1 MPNILSGVQDL
12 SIQGTG
18 TITDYETS
26 ASERFGSELA
36 GAFDTNP
43 LAQGARMA
51 RYAVEANAPFFG
63 LESNMVSP
71 EVAKE
76 ELKSRGLE
84 GHITVPEGGM
94 SRVEFDSIQYLKQRE
109 LSRQAKSAM
118 NQSTFA
124 HVLGFAGGLVGSAV
138 DPINIASAF
147 VPIVQEAR
155 IASMLGKAGS
165 STLGR
170 AAVRAQVGATEGVVG
185 ALMIE
190 PFTYA
195 MSQYEQMDYTP
206 ADSFMNVV
214 FGGLL
219 GGGLHMA
226 GGAVY
231 DWRATRAMNSL
242 QRGLDSMNMRD
253 MAPDVQ
259 DEVQLDILR
268 RFTEA
273 EENGTPL
280 PDADE
285 IIAQRMTPDQRSAV
299 READEMPGEVP
310 TPTRADGQPSQP
322 RGLNELIPEAKADRT
337 AETFDRQFLDKE
349 QGDVS
354 GFGDVRP
361 PREDIFEVAEANF
374 AGRTAHAAKTIPIE
388 QLKGGVSTDPAETKR
403 VNNLVDL
410 MSAPNGYLERLIVD
424 TEGNVIEGQH
434 RLEALRK
441 MGVKEVPVIEIREL
455 REGLPVDRMMDA
467 MQEVRGLHRD
477 QARQIIDQI
486 AEAIADVGSV
496 AEVRAQYAPP
506 RGFERA
512 WEAALN
518 AAEAADDLKA
528 QSAPAKDAS
537 GKFTEA
543 FWRWFKDSKVV
554 GKDGK
559 PLVVHHH
566 GSFDE
571 EFDLPKGAMHFGTKN
586 AAIDRSLGK
595 RVDDEVMAIKTYQ
608 AEDGEWHWEDGSG
621 ATSEDRGLPGYATED
636 VALSFGRSTVKN
648 EVEEEDFDFDEIGKF
663 TDAYLSLQ
671 NPKRVAD
678 QGTNWDAAIEQAKQE
693 GYDGI
698 VYTNQYEDKGSTS
711 YIAFEPT
718 QIKSATGNRG
728 TYDPELADI
737 RAQSDVAATTSTP
750 AFKRWFR
757 NSKLVDENGNPRVL
771 YHATPE
777 DFTEFKAGG
786 LDPDVSGHAIWLGTS
801 KTHQPAM
808 HNIYGK
814 GGFKTGTNVMPVY
827 ARVERPLVLD
837 TKEMLDWAADTF
849 ANGNRD
855 FPLMM
860 RKEWADEVTRD
871 GEYDGII
878 FDGEALGLGPHGTEI
893 IVFDPKQIK
902 SAIGNSGNYDFE
914 LADIRAQSD
923 VVEPAGKTDTPKFK
937 RWFKQSVVANPDGT
951 PRVVFHGTDVATD
964 FTEFMPGSWF
974 TEHADEASAYSN
986 QIATKKRNER
996 AEQKPKYYMARG
1008 ADQYDGQ
1015 KVPYAGILNDATG
1028 GNPVV
1033 GKVYATDNGVYR
1045 YRGDRMWDIFEDLVV
1060 HYRKHG
1066 GSFDYPEPDAGEMV
1080 GKITIKK
1087 GSAKKRA
1094 RKIASRYE
1102 MEIVNRLEKNYPGGN
1117 NARVYPVYLSIQN
1130 PKELRA
1136 FDANRL
1142 GIRLGASREI
1152 INDAIAKYRAEGYD
1166 GIVTESDEASMFP
1179 ELREAA
1185 GGIPRQYIV
1194 FDASQVKSA
1203 SGNSGEYDPD
1213 LADMRAQSDIVDDA
1227 AGPNSGLTP
1236 YTQSLGGQTDV
1247 NQPQS
1252 PDVLGTQETGL
1263 RLLTGVR
1270 RSPGILPPSPAWSD
1284 TAPLAYLPTTIKVPG
1299 VGTVEAGAFPL
1310 ARRAARDYVESTG
1323 RAYDPIT
1330 TYRKVDP
1337 ARAGR
1342 IAEAF
1347 EQMRHEPDNP
1357 EVKAAYEAMVKETLA
1372 QWEAVKRTGLV
1383 VEFIDISKGDPYAA
1397 SPRLA
1402 TEDVRNNNHL
1412 WVFATDDGFGTDGIT
1427 AKDESDNPL
1436 FQIVPG
1442 ETISGK
1448 QVRAND
1454 IFRIV
1459 HDYFGH
1465 IKDGVGFRAD
1475 GEENAWRSHSR
1486 MYSPQAARAM
1496 TTETRGQNSWLNYGP
1511 YGEKNRTALT
1521 QDTIFAE
1528 QKIGLLP
1535 DWVLW
1540 EGLDDL
1546 PLPVADDRTLADEL
1560 GFGDLKM
1567 MGEPLDP
1574 ADGPDAP
1581 KVIGTD
1587 AAGRPVLD
1595 FRNSVVSHFTD
1606 QESADNINEFG
1617 YRVVGDGYYGEAI
1630 SFTPNRE
1637 FGAQFGGVETTAR
1650 ISPDARILNTGVP
1663 EDAQMIQSV
1672 LNNRHLVP
1680 NNPRPGM
1687 RSWRQEFL
1695 RLGIDGVYDPGA
1707 GDLFIYNERV
1717 VRPTAMDGLGDIKT
1731 MIDDL
1736 TPQAIAAEIDKSYS
1750 DESAFTALVDQVSSM
1765 KASDV
1770 LAVAKA
1776 LHIHVPK
1783 GTKAQALDL
1792 LMKDRA
1798 SRLIERA
1805 NRKIASDLAESDAYM
1820 DALPPTDLKTMIG
1833 GEPMQPGTDKF
1844 NRWFDNS
1851 KAVDADGRPQVWLHS
1866 TTQDFD
1872 TFDISKSS
1880 PGAAYG
1886 PGIYM
1891 TLDKGDTDWARGV
1904 GHNVMPLFVKMKNP
1918 LDTTKPL
1925 TESEAAALRAIGMD
1939 WVKAGIPTPL
1949 TSMERRFGTVGAAA
1963 QAAGFDALVHRGP
1976 QGQQHLLVFNESQVK
1991 SAIGNNGNYD
2001 PDLGDIRAQSD
2012 VVRAAAPD
2020 TPEFKRWFGGS
2031 KVVDANG
2038 KPLVVYHGGRAGI
2051 EKFANPDGKYKSGI
2065 FFTDSKG
2072 VANAFGRG
2080 GETYEMYLRIE
2091 RPFEV
2096 DAKGEYYSSI
2106 QTPKQMQGYATTKT
2120 VDTDLIAK
2128 WAFENGYDGVVF
2140 HNVLEGRGSRLSSV
2154 YAVSTNTQIKSATDN
2169 SGNYDPDLAD
2179 IRAQSDVDEPGV
2191 VMDEDGGIEVWHAS
2205 PHDFDRFDLSKI
2217 GTGEGNQSY
2226 SHGLYFAES
2235 EEVSGVGGDY
2245 YKNFTNLVRERL
2257 GIAVEARYAEDA
2269 LAQNKGDVQAAIA
2282 DLKWQIERPV
2292 GDLTGATP
2300 EFIADLR
2307 RLEKWQ
2313 RGALALLES
2322 GKPIPRAKVY
2332 KSKLRVRNDQ
2342 LIDWDKSLAEQSPLV
2357 QQFFKERFQPK
2368 TPPKLEPGLQKIIRG
2383 VERALGREEAAIR
2396 RPEDVSL
2403 TIDND
2408 RALYEA
2414 AHAYAKQKLTPEQY
2428 EALEDSSIG
2437 DWIAGQ
2443 AGDYIDAVTPRTFTG
2458 DELMKAV
2465 FGSPTGANQQQAA
2478 ALRDAGIKGLK
2489 YLDGNSRNMKD
2500 WLVRHPKGGINTF
2513 PTEAQ
2518 ARKYLEKN
2526 EGTLIEPKI
2535 TSNYVI
2541 FDDEVIDIID
2551 KFQSDLDEQP
2561 DLVAAHN
2568 LTAANLLHADRMG
2581 GIAAPSLA
2589 IAKASDGH
2597 EGYGEITLIGSK
2609 DLVDP
2614 QKGANVYAGDIYSA
2628 RYPTVHYNIKY
2639 DSIRKL
2645 EKQFAATAKELGVAV
2660 KETLDDDALE
2670 REGPR
2675 ALENSVGALL
2685 SYAKEKGVKVD
2696 GYVFDY
2702 AAWEVRNREAQAKEQ
2717 AIHREWR
2724 ERSEAER
2731 ERAQAEGR
2739 APDDTALD
2747 EEMQPKYMAAR
2758 REAGG
2763 ILREPDRALD
2773 EIKYKLRDKF
2783 RNDSGFAEWAE
2794 GKFAELKAK
2803 ERIFKGFSNT
2813 TGAKMYT
2820 AHTLDNVVKLMTK
2833 KIRDAEGFN
2842 YGIGNLRAK
2851 VAPKFRSVEAIRGRK
2866 GSLVKREEFDA
2877 IKKEADAELIS
2888 IADQLLPKLKYKGN
2902 SFGQL
2907 DALTQHMAEAVDRN
2921 NVKRVLQEYY
2931 NGITDDDVRMVGNF
2945 LQKLKSMP
2953 TTYFEAKL
2961 DRAVQIGEFEAAIV
2975 PNTLSKK
2982 AREVLERSGV
2992 KQIIEYDPA
3001 VDGARQAAIDSIRD
3015 MKFQRDVVDVNA
3027 KDQFS
3032 AGNYTYINMDTERRQ
3047 RSAALR
3053 DAIEDLIDKYTGG
3066 RAKKKWYSSIRQKA
3080 GGKIHKVDGGFSEIH
3095 GLIIMALDAADH
3107 VGSVKHE
3114 ALHFL
3119 KAKGLISDVEW
3130 DTLVRTALREGWMD
3144 KKYGGSKL
3152 TVRQRYAHLPNML
3165 DILEE
3170 AIAEQFRAGRYDNFQ
3185 GFPPA
3190 VRAILNKLRKFFDG
3204 VAKEARKIFGQ
3215 EATAEDIFRA
3225 IESGEIGRRAD
3236 VEKAKVETAAIMDA
3250 PQRSAPQRMKNQST
3264 PEEDPLRVDRWAA
3277 DDIAIAAEAT
3287 DDSKRK
3293 DETLQDIEADSAILG
3308 AHLESM
3314 RQRGL
3319 LSQEDEADLLAS
3331 NDTARVMEEQAAA
3344 YEAAGICEGE
3354 E

>member
-1 MPNILSGVQDL
+1 MANLFSGVKDPL
-12 SIQGTG
+12 IQGTG
-18 TITDYETS
+18 SITDYQTS
-26 ASERFGSELA
+26 AGERFASELE

-51 RYAVEANAPFFG
+51 RYAIEANAPFFG

-71 EVAKE
+71 EVARE

-124 HVLGFAGGLVGSAV
+124 HIAGFAGGLVGSAV

-147 VPIVQEAR
+147 VPIVPEAR

-165 STLGR
+165 SVLGR

-231 DWRATRAMNSL
+231 DWRATRALNSL
-242 QRGLDSMNMRD
+242 QRGLDGMNLRD
-253 MAPDVQ
+253 MAPDLQ

-273 EENGTPL
+273 EENGAPL

-299 READEMPGEVP
+299 QEADGMPGEVP

-322 RGLNELIPEAKADRT
+322 KGLDELIPEAKADRT
-337 AETFDRQFLDKE
+337 AETFNRQFLDKE
-349 QGDVS
+349 QGDVA
-354 GFGDVRP
+354 GFSDVRP
-361 PREDIFEVAEANF
+361 PREDIFEVAQANF
-374 AGRTAHAAKTIPIE
+374 VGRTQHTAKTVPID
-388 QLKGGVSTDPAETKR
+388 QLSGGVSADPAEAKR
-403 VNNLVDL
+403 VSNLVDL
-410 MSAPNGYLERLIVD
+410 MSGPNGYLERLIVD
-424 TEGNVIEGQH
+424 TDGNVIEGQH

-518 AAEAADDLKA
+518 AAETADDLKA
-528 QSAPAKDAS
+528 QSDVAGAPIEGVTPEERARNLRRFMGGLPHVKDGADYQGGGAVFDAWHGTTHDITKFKKTGQIDNFLGLGPYFTTSRKDADANYAGEGPDLTLRISREEENVADSFHNDDYAAKEMLRDYLESIDSEKDVDDYDLDFLKDQYADKAIAFAARRAAKGENDGFLMKMYVKLENPADATGKSAPLTYEAKFDDNDDFVGES
-537 GKFTEA
+537 GTLLKWIEA
-543 FWRWFKDSKVV
+543 TREVADEFHAGPDAERYITALMEEGGDVDFKTV
-554 GKDGK
+554 
-559 PLVVHHH
+559 
-566 GSFDE
+566 FDKTADF
-571 EFDLPKGAMHFGTKN
+571 FDQVYDPDTGNSLGTGAMFRE
-586 AAIDRSLGK
+586 I
-595 RVDDEVMAIKTYQ
+595 
-608 AEDGEWHWEDGSG
+608 AER
-621 ATSEDRGLPGYATED
+621 A
-636 VALSFGRSTVKN
+636 
-648 EVEEEDFDFDEIGKF
+648 
-663 TDAYLSLQ
+663 
-671 NPKRVAD
+671 
-678 QGTNWDAAIEQAKQE
+678 
-693 GYDGI
+693 GYDGVIMDADRHFGSGRRGFGGSSVPSMEGVYPGTLHI
-698 VYTNQYEDKGSTS
+698 VPFKPGNV
-711 YIAFEPT
+711 
-718 QIKSATGNRG
+718 KSAWGNRG
-728 TYDPELADI
+728 TFDPELADI
-737 RAQSDVAATTSTP
+737 
-750 AFKRWFR
+750 
-757 NSKLVDENGNPRVL
+757 
-771 YHATPE
+771 
-777 DFTEFKAGG
+777 
-786 LDPDVSGHAIWLGTS
+786 
-801 KTHQPAM
+801 
-808 HNIYGK
+808 
-814 GGFKTGTNVMPVY
+814 
-827 ARVERPLVLD
+827 
-837 TKEMLDWAADTF
+837 
-849 ANGNRD
+849 
-855 FPLMM
+855 
-860 RKEWADEVTRD
+860 
-871 GEYDGII
+871 
-878 FDGEALGLGPHGTEI
+878 
-893 IVFDPKQIK
+893 
-902 SAIGNSGNYDFE
+902 
-914 LADIRAQSD
+914 
-923 VVEPAGKTDTPKFK
+923 
-937 RWFKQSVVANPDGT
+937 
-951 PRVVFHGTDVATD
+951 
-964 FTEFMPGSWF
+964 
-974 TEHADEASAYSN
+974 
-986 QIATKKRNER
+986 
-996 AEQKPKYYMARG
+996 
-1008 ADQYDGQ
+1008 
-1015 KVPYAGILNDATG
+1015 
-1028 GNPVV
+1028 
-1033 GKVYATDNGVYR
+1033 
-1045 YRGDRMWDIFEDLVV
+1045 
-1060 HYRKHG
+1060 
-1066 GSFDYPEPDAGEMV
+1066 
-1080 GKITIKK
+1080 
-1087 GSAKKRA
+1087 
-1094 RKIASRYE
+1094 
-1102 MEIVNRLEKNYPGGN
+1102 
-1117 NARVYPVYLSIQN
+1117 
-1130 PKELRA
+1130 
-1136 FDANRL
+1136 
-1142 GIRLGASREI
+1142 
-1152 INDAIAKYRAEGYD
+1152 
-1166 GIVTESDEASMFP
+1166 
-1179 ELREAA
+1179 
-1185 GGIPRQYIV
+1185 
-1194 FDASQVKSA
+1194 
-1203 SGNSGEYDPD
+1203 
-1213 LADMRAQSDIVDDA
+1213 RAQSDIVDDA
-1227 AGPNSGLTP
+1227 AGPNNGLTP
-1236 YTQSLGGQTDV
+1236 YTQTLGGQTDV
-1247 NQPQS
+1247 NQTQS

-1284 TAPLAYLPTTIKVPG
+1284 TAPLAFLPTTVKVPG
-1299 VGTVEAGAFPL
+1299 VGTIEAGAFPL
-1310 ARRAARDYVESTG
+1310 ARKTARDYVESTG

-1442 ETISGK
+1442 EKISGK

-1486 MYSPQAARAM
+1486 MYSPLAARAM

-1546 PLPVADDRTLADEL
+1546 PIPVPDDRTLADEL

-1630 SFTPNRE
+1630 SFTPDRS

-1672 LNNRHLVP
+1672 LNNRRLVP

-1717 VRPTAMDGLGDIKT
+1717 VRPTAMDGLD
-1731 MIDDL
+1731 
-1736 TPQAIAAEIDKSYS
+1736 
-1750 DESAFTALVDQVSSM
+1750 
-1765 KASDV
+1765 
-1770 LAVAKA
+1770 
-1776 LHIHVPK
+1776 
-1783 GTKAQALDL
+1783 
-1792 LMKDRA
+1792 
-1798 SRLIERA
+1798 
-1805 NRKIASDLAESDAYM
+1805 
-1820 DALPPTDLKTMIG
+1820 
-1833 GEPMQPGTDKF
+1833 
-1844 NRWFDNS
+1844 
-1851 KAVDADGRPQVWLHS
+1851 
-1866 TTQDFD
+1866 
-1872 TFDISKSS
+1872 
-1880 PGAAYG
+1880 
-1886 PGIYM
+1886 
-1891 TLDKGDTDWARGV
+1891 
-1904 GHNVMPLFVKMKNP
+1904 
-1918 LDTTKPL
+1918 
-1925 TESEAAALRAIGMD
+1925 
-1939 WVKAGIPTPL
+1939 
-1949 TSMERRFGTVGAAA
+1949 
-1963 QAAGFDALVHRGP
+1963 
-1976 QGQQHLLVFNESQVK
+1976 
-1991 SAIGNNGNYD
+1991 
-2001 PDLGDIRAQSD
+2001 DIRAQSD
-2012 VVRAAAPD
+2012 VD
-2020 TPEFKRWFGGS
+2020 
-2031 KVVDANG
+2031 D
-2038 KPLVVYHGGRAGI
+2038 
-2051 EKFANPDGKYKSGI
+2051 
-2065 FFTDSKG
+2065 
-2072 VANAFGRG
+2072 RG
-2080 GETYEMYLRIE
+2080 GKASKFKYVMLDNKDQVTGPAFDTLEEAQAYAATQPFTKWGHKVISRAEDLGDKYALRE
-2091 RPFEV
+2091 SWMLAGKDHPHHLKDRPDEWQR
-2096 DAKGEYYSSI
+2096 S
-2106 QTPKQMQGYATTKT
+2106 
-2120 VDTDLIAK
+2120 
-2128 WAFENGYDGVVF
+2128 
-2140 HNVLEGRGSRLSSV
+2140 
-2154 YAVSTNTQIKSATDN
+2154 N
-2169 SGNYDPDLAD
+2169 SGGTRRRRKPEDHTKAGEADPAD
-2179 IRAQSDVDEPGV
+2179 IRAQSDVDESGV

-2245 YKNFTNLVRERL
+2245 YKNFTNLVRERM
-2257 GIAVEARYAEDA
+2257 GIVVEARYAEDA

-2282 DLKWQIERPV
+2282 DLKSQIERPV

-2332 KSKLRVRNDQ
+2332 KSRLRVRNDQ
-2342 LIDWDKSLAEQSPLV
+2342 LLDWDRPLSEQPHILEKIINEPRFQSSQAMLSTGERLVTISKQLGIHPLV
-2357 QQFFKERFQPK
+2357 AIKVQGEMRNGANLDDALSKVRSLSETKADSSPEVQQRNEKWTNDVDILRQ
-2368 TPPKLEPGLQKIIRG
+2368 
-2383 VERALGREEAAIR
+2383 ALADQA
-2396 RPEDVSL
+2396 VSL
-2403 TIDND
+2403 KPHIPG
-2408 RALYEA
+2408 E
-2414 AHAYAKQKLTPEQY
+2414 
-2428 EALEDSSIG
+2428 
-2437 DWIAGQ
+2437 W
-2443 AGDYIDAVTPRTFTG
+2443 
-2458 DELMKAV
+2458 
-2465 FGSPTGANQQQAA
+2465 TGATIAKNVPGMKPEEIAKT
-2478 ALRDAGIKGLK
+2478 LLSLGIKGVK

-2568 LTAANLLHADRMG
+2568 LTAANLLHADKMG

-2639 DSIRKL
+2639 DAIRKL
-2645 EKQFAATAKELGVAV
+2645 EKKFAASAKEMGVTV
-2660 KETLDDDALE
+2660 RESLDDDALE

-2675 ALENSVGALL
+2675 ALENSVGAMLT
-2685 SYAKEKGVKVD
+2685 YAKEKGISVE
-2696 GYVFDY
+2696 GYVFDHD
-2702 AAWEVRNREAQAKEQ
+2702 AWEVRNRAAQAKEQ
-2717 AIHREWR
+2717 AIREEWR
-2724 ERSEAER
+2724 AKTEAER

-2739 APDDTALD
+2739 DPDETAIDD
-2747 EEMQPKYMAAR
+2747 EFQPKYMEAR
-2758 REAGG
+2758 RKAIS
-2763 ILREPDRALD
+2763 ILREPDHALD
-2773 EIKYKLRDKF
+2773 EVKWKLRNKF
-2783 RNDSGFAEWAE
+2783 RGDDQFLEWAAD
-2794 GKFAELKAK
+2794 KFAELKAK

-2877 IKKEADAELIS
+2877 IKKEADAELMS

-2907 DALTQHMAEAVDRN
+2907 DALTQHMAEAIDRN
-2921 NVKRVLQEYY
+2921 NVKRVFQEYY

-2945 LQKLKSMP
+2945 LQKLKTMP

-2992 KQIIEYDPA
+2992 KQIIEYDPS

-3027 KDQFS
+3027 KSQFS

-3047 RSAALR
+3047 RSEALR

-3066 RAKKKWYSSIRQKA
+3066 RAKKRWYSSIRQKA
-3080 GGKIHKVDGGFSEIH
+3080 GGKIHKVDGGFSELH

-3119 KAKGLISDVEW
+3119 KARGLISDVEW

-3215 EATAEDIFRA
+3215 DATAEDIFRA

-3236 VEKAKVETAAIMDA
+3236 VEKGKVETAAILDA